1 MEEQGEADDEN
12 VADTIHQDMPLP
24 EKRRMNA
31 PRVTQSQLE
40 NGFRELG
47 LLPSMGV
54 MVHSSLRSFGYVEGG
69 PAAVIEALMEILT
82 PQGTLL
88 MPSFNHGAPFG
99 LGGPGYYHPHETPT
113 TNGAIPNRF
122 WRMEGVR
129 RSLNPTH
136 AFAAWGREA
145 DRYTQGHHRTLTMG
159 PDSPLGL
166 LHQDD
171 GVCLL
176 LGVDYTSNTFHHA
189 VEMATG
195 APCLGQRTEAYPVIL
210 PDGRRVTGR
219 TWGWREQS
227 CPFTDRN
234 RYADEMAPLQRST
247 KIGASQV
254 IFYRLQDCYRVVS
267 NILTHGKS
275 GFPPCSA
282 CPIRPRQVPET
293 VPSDWDVVRG
303 RLRPDSEA
311 LTY

>member
-1 MEEQGEADDEN
+1 ME
-12 VADTIHQDMPLP
+12 T
-24 EKRRMNA
+24 
-31 PRVTQSQLE
+31 
-40 NGFRELG
+40 
-47 LLPSMGV
+47 
-54 MVHSSLRSFGYVEGG
+54 
-69 PAAVIEALMEILT
+69 LT
-82 PQGTLL
+82 PRGTLL

-99 LGGPGYYHPHETPT
+99 PGGPGYYNPCETPT
-113 TNGAIPNRF
+113 TNGAIPDRF

-136 AFAAWGREA
+136 AFAAWGQET
-145 DRYTQGHHRTLTMG
+145 DRYVRLHHRTLTMG

-189 VEMATG
+189 VEMSTG
-195 APCLGQRTEAYPVIL
+195 APCLGQRTEAYPIVL
-210 PDGRRVTGR
+210 PDGRRVMGW

-247 KIGASQV
+247 KIGDSQI
-254 IFYRLQDCYRVVS
+254 IFYRLQDCYRVVA
-267 NILTHGKS
+267 NILAHGKD
-275 GFPPCSA
+275 GFPPCQG
-282 CPIRPRQVPET
+282 CPIRPRQVSQT
-293 VPSDWDVVRG
+293 VPSDWDVLRG
-303 RLRPDSEA
+303 TLHPDSEA